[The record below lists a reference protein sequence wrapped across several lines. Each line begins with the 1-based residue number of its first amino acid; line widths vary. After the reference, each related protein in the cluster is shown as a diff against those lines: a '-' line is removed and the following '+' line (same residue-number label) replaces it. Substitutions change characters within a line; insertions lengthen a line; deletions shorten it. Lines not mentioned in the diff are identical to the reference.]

1 MPSAVAAR
9 INLTWVTASAE
20 GVVGDA
26 DELMR
31 RMVIAVGS
39 DYPQLDHHVVSSRI
53 MIQPVAE
60 LPADDELAG
69 RAPPFDGVL
78 FDESGESPHAGV
90 PYEACVAAACIVHL
104 APERLAASA
113 IRNWVREHVVT
124 PGHATIM
131 LVAALYEMECVVARV
146 ASDVMDQDDGD
157 ALIDEWTTLAIDT
170 FVRNIA
176 TLQSELT
183 EQPTVARFT
192 GGAAPWDN
200 VSSGLPRLIVE
211 ADERIERALVPILLD
226 SATREHTTM
235 LALSGEA
242 RALAYDDLG
251 SVVDRL
257 VSGIA
262 LAGRSES
269 EDARARA
276 RALLRRCA
284 AHFAEWTP
292 GAGYAPT
299 IQRATGILNRC
310 INGASSN
317 FTQWLTLDGRAMIE
331 VVVAVAIYGGPLRS
345 FPPPRPLV
353 ASYGTHEEYEV
364 HVAFYEVMM
373 RAHANRQWRARQR
386 DVSIYDARREA
397 MVRERAAI
405 DARAY
410 ADAMLRKVQQWAE
423 QIAEARPG
431 WRERFDRDVNEERVH
446 DALRLGVT
454 RGVVPLP
461 PAYARDAAN
470 LALLGGGG
478 RTEAGRVW
486 SRLPEDLH
494 PLIFSMMHGEEALTS
509 NAIEENSRRRLDV
522 RMRREAEELRAQ
534 HAAVVAAGGPRG
546 VTRPRAATATADDA
560 ESALKRLHM

>member
-262 LAGRSES
+262 LAGIRSES

-276 RALLRRCA
+276 CSPAPVRGALRR
-284 AHFAEWTP
+284 
-292 GAGYAPT
+292 
-299 IQRATGILNRC
+299 
-310 INGASSN
+310 
-317 FTQWLTLDGRAMIE
+317 
-331 VVVAVAIYGGPLRS
+331 V
-345 FPPPRPLV
+345 
-353 ASYGTHEEYEV
+353 
-364 HVAFYEVMM
+364 
-373 RAHANRQWRARQR
+373 
-386 DVSIYDARREA
+386 DARRGLCA
-397 MVRERAAI
+397 DDPARHGHPQSLHQRRELELHTMA
-405 DARAY
+405 DAR
-410 ADAMLRKVQQWAE
+410 
-423 QIAEARPG
+423 RPCH
-431 WRERFDRDVNEERVH
+431 DRSR
-446 DALRLGVT
+446 
-454 RGVVPLP
+454 
-461 PAYARDAAN
+461 
-470 LALLGGGG
+470 GGGG
-478 RTEAGRVW
+478 HLWRTTPL
-486 SRLPEDLH
+486 LP
-494 PLIFSMMHGEEALTS
+494 
-509 NAIEENSRRRLDV
+509 
-522 RMRREAEELRAQ
+522 
-534 HAAVVAAGGPRG
+534 AASTAGG
-546 VTRPRAATATADDA
+546 
-560 ESALKRLHM
+560 